1 MKPTP
6 RPPRGASPGAAT
18 VYRKGLTDA
27 LPVISKVNER
37 LMHIDCLLDIG
48 LFVVEEIDSMAA
60 DSPARTKLEHGLEGL
75 FAALKSL
82 NSPALSDLLDVEN
95 GFDPEG
101 AA

>member
-6 RPPRGASPGAAT
+6 RQTGGASPEAAT
-18 VYRKGLTDA
+18 VYRKGLTNA

-48 LFVVEEIDSMAA
+48 LFVIEEIDGMSS
-60 DSPARTKLEHGLEGL
+60 DNPARFKLEHGLEGL

-95 GFDPEG
+95 GFEPEG
-101 AA
+101 VA